1 MKYLQSLT
9 SQTNKYR
16 FEASSTQFLHLYYDT
31 ILRLYDRGYLF
42 EDDPELREIHQL
54 LTSGS
59 AQCTTDALGYKA
71 ITLYANNPMSSRLT
85 TRNRVIFPYLRRLLE
100 TQKAAQV
107 TKRRVDSHNEQQP
120 SAAVIQRALE
130 EKMREEMSV
139 WLKDGLNGRE
149 ITRTR
154 AVCRP
159 KWRSRTI
166 N

>member
-31 ILRLYDRGYLF
+31 ILRLYDRGFLF

-59 AQCTTDALGYKA
+59 AQCTTDALGNKS
-71 ITLYANNPMSSRLT
+71 ITLYASNPMNSRLT

-107 TKRRVDSHNEQQP
+107 TKRRVDSLNEQLPP
-120 SAAVIQRALE
+120 SAEIQHALE

-139 WLKDGLNGRE
+139 WLKDGLNDRE

-154 AVCRP
+154 ALCRP

-166 N
+166 S